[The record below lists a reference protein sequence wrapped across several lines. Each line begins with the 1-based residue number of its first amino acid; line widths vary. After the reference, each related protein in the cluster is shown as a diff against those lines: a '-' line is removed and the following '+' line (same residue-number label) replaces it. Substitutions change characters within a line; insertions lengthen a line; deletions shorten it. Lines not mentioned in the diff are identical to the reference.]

1 MSHHDQSR
9 QRRTL
14 RHHRQSHA
22 RPIAPM
28 AIMGVAAFGALVIG
42 IDALSTGQSGDA
54 ASPAPAAAEAAA
66 FAAAP
71 TTAPEQTAPDVDLE
85 GCMLDVVGVKTGD
98 TGAAVDCTQRALAVT
113 GYYTGE
119 IDGVFSD
126 EVATAA
132 SRFQAANGLYIDGIV
147 GRRTAAAL
155 GIWPGDDTFIIRTPV
170 PAQGSYDAA
179 GFELSPV
186 ASTGADT
193 PPLPEGADQRS
204 GKRIVYERAGQR
216 VWAIDANEQVVR
228 SYLVS
233 GSRFANE
240 LPDVYEVYSKSEVAT
255 GWNFEADL
263 PLMVRYQ
270 KTDRGNIGFHQ
281 IPIKKADGTTYQTVD
296 ELGDRLSG
304 GCQRQHPLDAQ
315 FMWYFTNVGTP
326 VIVI

>member
-1 MSHHDQSR
+1 
-9 QRRTL
+9 
-14 RHHRQSHA
+14 
-22 RPIAPM
+22 
-28 AIMGVAAFGALVIG
+28 MGVAAIGAIVIG
-42 IDALSTGQSGDA
+42 IDALAGDQSGDA
-54 ASPAPAAAEAAA
+54 APPAPFTAEAVASET
-66 FAAAP
+66 P
-71 TTAPEQTAPDVDLE
+71 TTAPPEVIRDVDLE
-85 GCMLDVVGVKTGD
+85 GCMLDVLGVKVGD
-98 TGAAVDCTQRALAVT
+98 TGEAVDCTQRALAVT
-113 GYYTGE
+113 GYYTGP

-126 EVATAA
+126 ELASAA
-132 SRFQAANGLYIDGIV
+132 SQFQALNGLYIDGIV

-155 GIWPGDDTFIIRTPV
+155 GIWPGDDTFITKTPT
-170 PAQGSYDAA
+170 PAAGTFDAA

-186 ASTGADT
+186 ASTGDNV
-193 PPLPEGADQRS
+193 PPLPDGADQRS

-216 VWAIDANEQVVR
+216 VWAIDDNEQVVR

-270 KTDRGNIGFHQ
+270 RTDRGNIGFHQ
-281 IPIKKADGTTYQTVD
+281 IPIHKADGTTYQTDD

-315 FMWYFTNVGTP
+315 FMWYFADVGTA

>member
-1 MSHHDQSR
+1 
-9 QRRTL
+9 
-14 RHHRQSHA
+14 
-22 RPIAPM
+22 
-28 AIMGVAAFGALVIG
+28 
-42 IDALSTGQSGDA
+42 
-54 ASPAPAAAEAAA
+54 
-66 FAAAP
+66 
-71 TTAPEQTAPDVDLE
+71 
-85 GCMLDVVGVKTGD
+85 MLDVVCVKRGD
-98 TGAAVDCTQRALAVT
+98 TGPAVDCTQRALAVT
-113 GYYTGE
+113 GYYAGE

-126 EVATAA
+126 EVETAA

-147 GRRTAAAL
+147 GRRTATAL
-155 GIWPGDDTFIIRTPV
+155 GIWPGDESFIIRTPT
-170 PAQGSYDAA
+170 PAPGSLDAA

-204 GKRIVYERAGQR
+204 GKRIVYERSGQR
-216 VWAIDANEQVVR
+216 VWAIDDNEQVVR

-240 LPDVYEVYSKSEVAT
+240 LPDVYTVYSKSEVAT

-281 IPIKKADGTTYQTVD
+281 IPIKKADGSTYQTID

-315 FMWYFTNVGTP
+315 FLWYFADVGTT